1 MRGNFAKAIE
11 YYKEA
16 IRLLEELKIS
26 GCPDEATFQRHLAN
40 AYFYQ
45 NNFKDAVEPAE
56 KAFEIRKK
64 YLGDHPDTVRS
75 IFQRGVIQ
83 ASLEEPEKALDL
95 FKKAWE
101 MEKSLQPGN
110 HSVVWKPIIEHI
122 VLFIKD
128 DILKKKFKKEAL
140 AFCQR
145 FWKEEKEISTFS
157 FNESTKEIIDALMEF
172 LRDGERD
179 ESIIYDYEKE
189 ELWFYD
195 GFQSSTEQDFW
206 RNFDAET
213 DNSKLNEMICN
224 RTKLIDKILDLCD
237 RLDQH
242 EMRTKYQRM
251 KLTIYR
257 KVLFRPNFVGEEGN
271 KKATIKKAMDQLY
284 RDLDEKERIAETFLN
299 SGEKPGTLRYQET
312 EVEKEEEE
320 KEGQIVS
327 EEEEIEMRFED
338 ERVEQLEDEEE
349 VVLTSDGKSETAS
362 EDENEFVGDFSNT
375 NCESIVLYRG
385 EAVAYC
391 FLKQVGVHLISPP
404 GAVAEGSVSTVRRR
418 NPRFR
423 SSLLSDNEAVV
434 SDVIELSLD
443 SPGALHFDKAVTLV
457 IPHCASA
464 LKGYEVVVK
473 CLSSGD
479 EWKDVETSDWR
490 TKTDIKEDWDL
501 FGHAPDFSFPVA
513 ACKITQCST
522 FAVVCRLK
530 SHRHVVTSQESE
542 LVWPEIPLAK
552 VIFPQNAVP
561 QGESFEVIAQLQ
573 EVCQRPYRQKQIL
586 PGPILRITSSKEGD
600 FLKPIAV
607 QLPLSL
613 SEPHRKDIDMS
624 VARVRILFKE
634 SSSEKKE
641 WIEVT
646 EKLETL
652 PRFDGNVI
660 TFAVSHFSW
669 YRTLVDWCHSI
680 LPFYRVV
687 ESASVSSKSA
697 FFAVYVPR
705 STCLHGDTKLRV
717 YCIPTSKRC
726 EMIDCE
732 EKQGNILIG
741 DGSSIITMC
750 SNEEGYVFL
759 SEGIVTPLKT
769 GGLLVRLQEE
779 PFLRN
784 LPVRVDNQGVFT
796 VSFCGSKERDEDNM
810 LCELDVTLPPSI
822 NVPDKKGGEGLRH
835 TRDHLTEGTSLDPE
849 ITAQGVEAR
858 KRKRKKNFT
867 GHSSG
872 VPPKRKTGTKKNETA
887 QPAGLGALSQDDVL
901 GIAHELSSSWK
912 MFGRV
917 LNVPDAVIDQIE
929 ADESKV
935 SEKCYCV
942 IRRWQERYS
951 ADATYHRL
959 ARALQD
965 PSVDRVDVAV
975 KYCGLQLASDEEEYD
990 VDEGEESNEEE
1001 DQQQEHGKPTKKKEK
1016 KTGKVSK
1023 LLEDLV
1029 KDASDSLVEICQRLD
1044 TRTAGVGTEVEK
1056 EEEEEKEGQ
1065 IVPEEEE
1072 IEMRFEDERV
1082 EQLEDEE
1089 EVVLT
1094 SDGKSETTSEDGNEF
1109 VGDFSNSNCESFV
1122 LYRGEA
1128 VAYCFLK
1135 QVGVHL
1141 ISPPGAVAEGSVS
1154 TVRRWNRRF
1163 RSPLLSDNEA
1173 VVSDVIELSL
1183 DSPVA
1188 LHFDKT
1194 VTLVI
1199 PHCASA
1205 LKGYEVVVKCLSSSD
1220 EWKDVETAD
1229 WRTRSDI
1236 KEDWD
1241 LFGYAPDFSF
1251 PVAACKITQCST
1263 FAVVCRL
1270 KSHRHVVT
1278 SQESELVWPE
1288 IPLAKVT
1295 FPQNAVPQGESFEV
1309 IAQLQEVC
1317 QRPYRQKQ
1325 ILPGP
1330 ILRIT
1335 SSKEGDFLKPIAVQ
1349 LPLSLSEPHRK
1360 DIDMSVARVRILF
1373 KESSSEKKEWIEIT
1387 EKLETLPRFDGNV
1400 ITFAVSHFSWYR
1412 TLVDWCHSIFPFY
1425 RVVESASVSS
1435 KSAFFA
1441 VYVPRSTCLHG
1452 DTKLRVYCIPTSKRC
1467 EMIDCEEKQG
1477 NILIG
1482 DGSSIITMCSNEEAY
1497 VFLSEGIVTPLK
1509 TGGLLVRLQEEPF
1522 LKNLPVRVENQ
1533 GVLTVSFCRSKERDE
1548 DNMLCELDVTL
1559 PPSINDPDKKGGE
1572 GLRHTR
1578 DHLTEGITF
1587 GQAFSVLVVITFME
1601 GLFSLTEPPHQHR
1614 MKKNMMLTMEK
1625 KAVKKKMKKK
1635 KKKKKNINSRSMQSQ
1650 QRKKEKRQ
1658 GKCPSF

>member
-1 MRGNFAKAIE
+1 MASNVS
-11 YYKEA
+11 
-16 IRLLEELKIS
+16 RLQE
-26 GCPDEATFQRHLAN
+26 H
-40 AYFYQ
+40 
-45 NNFKDAVEPAE
+45 
-56 KAFEIRKK
+56 EIYHCSRK
-64 YLGDHPDTVRS
+64 
-75 IFQRGVIQ
+75 
-83 ASLEEPEKALDL
+83 
-95 FKKAWE
+95 
-101 MEKSLQPGN
+101 LQ
-110 HSVVWKPIIEHI
+110 VT
-122 VLFIKD
+122 
-128 DILKKKFKKEAL
+128 IL
-140 AFCQR
+140 
-145 FWKEEKEISTFS
+145 
-157 FNESTKEIIDALMEF
+157 
-172 LRDGERD
+172 
-179 ESIIYDYEKE
+179 
-189 ELWFYD
+189 
-195 GFQSSTEQDFW
+195 
-206 RNFDAET
+206 
-213 DNSKLNEMICN
+213 
-224 RTKLIDKILDLCD
+224 
-237 RLDQH
+237 
-242 EMRTKYQRM
+242 
-251 KLTIYR
+251 
-257 KVLFRPNFVGEEGN
+257 
-271 KKATIKKAMDQLY
+271 
-284 RDLDEKERIAETFLN
+284 
-299 SGEKPGTLRYQET
+299 
-312 EVEKEEEE
+312 
-320 KEGQIVS
+320 
-327 EEEEIEMRFED
+327 
-338 ERVEQLEDEEE
+338 
-349 VVLTSDGKSETAS
+349 AS
-362 EDENEFVGDFSNT
+362 EW
-375 NCESIVLYRG
+375 
-385 EAVAYC
+385 
-391 FLKQVGVHLISPP
+391 
-404 GAVAEGSVSTVRRR
+404 GSSKGGLSTINR
-418 NPRFR
+418 
-423 SSLLSDNEAVV
+423 
-434 SDVIELSLD
+434 EL
-443 SPGALHFDKAVTLV
+443 A
-457 IPHCASA
+457 I
-464 LKGYEVVVK
+464 
-473 CLSSGD
+473 
-479 EWKDVETSDWR
+479 
-490 TKTDIKEDWDL
+490 
-501 FGHAPDFSFPVA
+501 
-513 ACKITQCST
+513 Q
-522 FAVVCRLK
+522 
-530 SHRHVVTSQESE
+530 
-542 LVWPEIPLAK
+542 LAK
-552 VIFPQNAVP
+552 F
-561 QGESFEVIAQLQ
+561 S
-573 EVCQRPYRQKQIL
+573 C
-586 PGPILRITSSKEGD
+586 
-600 FLKPIAV
+600 
-607 QLPLSL
+607 
-613 SEPHRKDIDMS
+613 
-624 VARVRILFKE
+624 
-634 SSSEKKE
+634 
-641 WIEVT
+641 IEVT
-646 EKLETL
+646 FFLPKCSEEDKKAGASHGISILEAKRRPGFTELESLCFPPENLRIDVVVGHGVKLGHQAQVIRESHKCRWVQVVHTDPEELGMFKCYENPISTGEEKHHVEVELCQMADFVVGVGPKLAEAFGRYLGFCKEHEAVFEFTPSIFDDFLSVQQVCNERKHCNVLVFGRGDAEDFKLKGFDIAARSVAAMSDTVLVYVGAPQAKHEEIARRFVDFGIAEKCLRVRGYMEREALKQLFCEVDLVLMPSRTEGFGLTGLEALSAGL
-652 PRFDGNVI
+652 PVI
-660 TFAVSHFSW
+660 ISKNSGFGEALGRVPFGSFFVVDSEDPIAWTGAIKGIWNKDRKSRLDEVQALRGSYSERYSW
-669 YRTLVDWCHSI
+669 SKQCKSLIEEMFKLVD
-680 LPFYRVV
+680 
-687 ESASVSSKSA
+687 
-697 FFAVYVPR
+697 
-705 STCLHGDTKLRV
+705 
-717 YCIPTSKRC
+717 
-726 EMIDCE
+726 
-732 EKQGNILIG
+732 
-741 DGSSIITMC
+741 
-750 SNEEGYVFL
+750 
-759 SEGIVTPLKT
+759 
-769 GGLLVRLQEE
+769 
-779 PFLRN
+779 
-784 LPVRVDNQGVFT
+784 
-796 VSFCGSKERDEDNM
+796 
-810 LCELDVTLPPSI
+810 
-822 NVPDKKGGEGLRH
+822 
-835 TRDHLTEGTSLDPE
+835 GTSSEPK
-849 ITAQGVEAR
+849 ITVQAMEAR
-858 KRKRKKNFT
+858 EQKGNKDFT
-867 GHSSG
+867 CKQGHSSR
-872 VPPKRKTGTKKNETA
+872 VPPKRKEEIKKRESGQPAGTSSEPVTTAKLAETWKGKRKKNLPGPSSVVPPKRKKGTKKNEPVHPTGVPLKRKKGTKENETA
-887 QPAGLGALSQDDVL
+887 QPA
-901 GIAHELSSSWK
+901 
-912 MFGRV
+912 
-917 LNVPDAVIDQIE
+917 
-929 ADESKV
+929 
-935 SEKCYCV
+935 
-942 IRRWQERYS
+942 
-951 ADATYHRL
+951 
-959 ARALQD
+959 
-965 PSVDRVDVAV
+965 
-975 KYCGLQLASDEEEYD
+975 
-990 VDEGEESNEEE
+990 
-1001 DQQQEHGKPTKKKEK
+1001 
-1016 KTGKVSK
+1016 
-1023 LLEDLV
+1023 
-1029 KDASDSLVEICQRLD
+1029 
-1044 TRTAGVGTEVEK
+1044 GTEVEK

-1578 DHLTEGITF
+1578 DHLTEASDEEEYDVDDGKESSEEEDEEEEEEEEEYQQQEHAKPT
-1587 GQAFSVLVVITFME
+1587 
-1601 GLFSLTEPPHQHR
+1601 
-1614 MKKNMMLTMEK
+1614 
-1625 KAVKKKMKKK
+1625 KKKGKKTGK
-1635 KKKKKNINSRSMQSQ
+1635 VPKLLGDLCNDSSDFLNKVCESLDAPIPGLGSYEDVAKHYGYDVVKARSRFQTFP
-1650 QRKKEKRQ
+1650 
-1658 GKCPSF
+1658 GGPSNALILAIIAEHPDVTVESFARVVVKQTRRENVARLLREFDRRR

>member
-1 MRGNFAKAIE
+1 MHLVVGHGVKLGRQAQF
-11 YYKEA
+11 
-16 IRLLEELKIS
+16 IRDSHKCKWVQIVHTDPEEL
-26 GCPDEATFQRHLAN
+26 GMF
-40 AYFYQ
+40 
-45 NNFKDAVEPAE
+45 
-56 KAFEIRKK
+56 
-64 YLGDHPDTVRS
+64 
-75 IFQRGVIQ
+75 
-83 ASLEEPEKALDL
+83 
-95 FKKAWE
+95 
-101 MEKSLQPGN
+101 
-110 HSVVWKPIIEHI
+110 
-122 VLFIKD
+122 
-128 DILKKKFKKEAL
+128 
-140 AFCQR
+140 
-145 FWKEEKEISTFS
+145 
-157 FNESTKEIIDALMEF
+157 
-172 LRDGERD
+172 
-179 ESIIYDYEKE
+179 
-189 ELWFYD
+189 
-195 GFQSSTEQDFW
+195 
-206 RNFDAET
+206 
-213 DNSKLNEMICN
+213 
-224 RTKLIDKILDLCD
+224 
-237 RLDQH
+237 
-242 EMRTKYQRM
+242 
-251 KLTIYR
+251 
-257 KVLFRPNFVGEEGN
+257 
-271 KKATIKKAMDQLY
+271 
-284 RDLDEKERIAETFLN
+284 
-299 SGEKPGTLRYQET
+299 
-312 EVEKEEEE
+312 
-320 KEGQIVS
+320 
-327 EEEEIEMRFED
+327 
-338 ERVEQLEDEEE
+338 
-349 VVLTSDGKSETAS
+349 
-362 EDENEFVGDFSNT
+362 
-375 NCESIVLYRG
+375 
-385 EAVAYC
+385 
-391 FLKQVGVHLISPP
+391 
-404 GAVAEGSVSTVRRR
+404 
-418 NPRFR
+418 
-423 SSLLSDNEAVV
+423 
-434 SDVIELSLD
+434 
-443 SPGALHFDKAVTLV
+443 
-457 IPHCASA
+457 
-464 LKGYEVVVK
+464 KGYE
-473 CLSSGD
+473 
-479 EWKDVETSDWR
+479 
-490 TKTDIKEDWDL
+490 
-501 FGHAPDFSFPVA
+501 
-513 ACKITQCST
+513 
-522 FAVVCRLK
+522 
-530 SHRHVVTSQESE
+530 
-542 LVWPEIPLAK
+542 
-552 VIFPQNAVP
+552 N
-561 QGESFEVIAQLQ
+561 
-573 EVCQRPYRQKQIL
+573 
-586 PGPILRITSSKEGD
+586 PILTGEQKHHEEVELCMMADFVVGVGPKLTEAYRRYLRSSNKE
-600 FLKPIAV
+600 
-607 QLPLSL
+607 
-613 SEPHRKDIDMS
+613 
-624 VARVRILFKE
+624 
-634 SSSEKKE
+634 
-641 WIEVT
+641 
-646 EKLETL
+646 
-652 PRFDGNVI
+652 
-660 TFAVSHFSW
+660 
-669 YRTLVDWCHSI
+669 
-680 LPFYRVV
+680 
-687 ESASVSSKSA
+687 
-697 FFAVYVPR
+697 
-705 STCLHGDTKLRV
+705 
-717 YCIPTSKRC
+717 
-726 EMIDCE
+726 
-732 EKQGNILIG
+732 
-741 DGSSIITMC
+741 
-750 SNEEGYVFL
+750 VF
-759 SEGIVTPLKT
+759 EFTP
-769 GGLLVRLQEE
+769 
-779 PFLRN
+779 
-784 LPVRVDNQGVFT
+784 GVFT
-796 VSFCGSKERDEDNM
+796 DFSSVEQVPLKGKQCNVLVFGRGDAEDF
-810 LCELDVTLPPSI
+810 ELKGFDIAAKSVAALTDTCLYFVGVPPGKHQQIAKRFVDLGIPANRLKVRGYLNSREDLKQLFYE
-822 NVPDKKGGEGLRH
+822 VDLVLMPSR
-835 TRDHLTEGTSLDPE
+835 TEGFGLTGLEALSAGLPVIVSKNSGFGEALGSVQFGSYFVIDSEDPSAWTAAIKGIWNKDRKSQLDEVKVVQDSYGKRNSWSKQCKSLIEKMFKLVDGTFSEPVT
-849 ITAQGVEAR
+849 TAKTR
-858 KRKRKKNFT
+858 KGKRKKNLP
-867 GHSSG
+867 GPSSG
-872 VPPKRKTGTKKNETA
+872 VPLKRKKGTKENETA
-887 QPAGLGALSQDDVL
+887 QPA
-901 GIAHELSSSWK
+901 
-912 MFGRV
+912 
-917 LNVPDAVIDQIE
+917 
-929 ADESKV
+929 
-935 SEKCYCV
+935 
-942 IRRWQERYS
+942 
-951 ADATYHRL
+951 
-959 ARALQD
+959 
-965 PSVDRVDVAV
+965 
-975 KYCGLQLASDEEEYD
+975 ASDEEEYD

-1578 DHLTEGITF
+1578 DHLTEASDEEEYDVDDGKESSEEEDEEEEEEEEEYQQQEHAKPT
-1587 GQAFSVLVVITFME
+1587 
-1601 GLFSLTEPPHQHR
+1601 
-1614 MKKNMMLTMEK
+1614 
-1625 KAVKKKMKKK
+1625 KKKGKKTGK
-1635 KKKKKNINSRSMQSQ
+1635 VPKLLGDLCNDSSDFLNKVCESLDAPIPGLGSYEDVAKHYGYDVVKARSRFQTFP
-1650 QRKKEKRQ
+1650 
-1658 GKCPSF
+1658 GGPSNALILAIIAEHPDVTVESFARVVVKQTRRENVARLLREFDRRR

>member
-835 TRDHLTEGTSLDPE
+835 TRDHLTE
-849 ITAQGVEAR
+849 
-858 KRKRKKNFT
+858 
-867 GHSSG
+867 
-872 VPPKRKTGTKKNETA
+872 
-887 QPAGLGALSQDDVL
+887 
-901 GIAHELSSSWK
+901 
-912 MFGRV
+912 
-917 LNVPDAVIDQIE
+917 
-929 ADESKV
+929 
-935 SEKCYCV
+935 
-942 IRRWQERYS
+942 
-951 ADATYHRL
+951 
-959 ARALQD
+959 
-965 PSVDRVDVAV
+965 
-975 KYCGLQLASDEEEYD
+975 ASDEEEYD

-1578 DHLTEGITF
+1578 DHLTEASDEEEYDVDDGKESSEEEDEEEEEEEEEYQQQEHAKPT
-1587 GQAFSVLVVITFME
+1587 
-1601 GLFSLTEPPHQHR
+1601 
-1614 MKKNMMLTMEK
+1614 
-1625 KAVKKKMKKK
+1625 KKKGKKTGK
-1635 KKKKKNINSRSMQSQ
+1635 VPKLLGDLCNDSSDFLNKVCESLDAPIPGLGSYEDVAKHYGYDVVKARSRFQTFP
-1650 QRKKEKRQ
+1650 
-1658 GKCPSF
+1658 GGPSNALILAIIAEHPDVTVESFARVVVKQTRRENVARLLREFDRRR